1 MITIELVGHMAAGDR
16 RLWTEDQDLRP
27 LSELG
32 RRQAARM
39 AEALSN
45 GPVDGL
51 YSSPALRCRQTLEP
65 LAARFGLPI
74 VTMPELRETD
84 GFLPPPGWDGLPPDL
99 APAMGGAY
107 AAGRASSALR
117 QIMTGLPEGR
127 VVACS
132 HGDVVP
138 ALIAFLIGANGLTL
152 PPLHAQRGG
161 WYTIR
166 ADEANVRVEHR
177 DVLPDFPIH

>member
-1 MITIELVGHMAAGDR
+1 MITIELVAHIDAGDR
-16 RLWTEDQDLRP
+16 RLWTEDQDLRL

-39 AEALSN
+39 AEALSH

-74 VTMPELRETD
+74 VTIPELRETD
-84 GFLPPPGWDGLPPDL
+84 GFLPPPGWDGLPRDM

-107 AAGRASSALR
+107 AAGRASAALR
-117 QIMTGLPEGR
+117 QIMIGLPEGR
-127 VVACS
+127 VIACS

-138 ALIAFLIGANGLTL
+138 ALIAFLISANGLSL
-152 PPLHAQRGG
+152 PPTHVRRGG

-166 ADEANVRVEHR
+166 ADEANVRVEHH
-177 DVLPDFPIH
+177 DVLPDFPI

>member
-1 MITIELVGHMAAGDR
+1 MITIELVAHMDAGDR

-65 LAARFGLPI
+65 LAARCGLPI
-74 VTMPELRETD
+74 VTIPGTAGDRRLPATSGLGRPTARHGPGHGGRLRR
-84 GFLPPPGWDGLPPDL
+84 GSGLIGPTPDHDWS
-99 APAMGGAY
+99 AGGA
-107 AAGRASSALR
+107 
-117 QIMTGLPEGR
+117 
-127 VVACS
+127 
-132 HGDVVP
+132 GDRLL
-138 ALIAFLIGANGLTL
+138 A
-152 PPLHAQRGG
+152 R
-161 WYTIR
+161 
-166 ADEANVRVEHR
+166 
-177 DVLPDFPIH
+177 

>member
-1 MITIELVGHMAAGDR
+1 MITIELVGHMDAGDR

-39 AEALSN
+39 AEALAH

-51 YSSPALRCRQTLEP
+51 SSSPALRCRQTLEP
-65 LAARFGLPI
+65 LAARFGLAIAPI
-74 VTMPELRETD
+74 PELRETD

-99 APAMGGAY
+99 APALGGAY
-107 AAGRASSALR
+107 AAGRASAALR

-127 VVACS
+127 VIVCS

-138 ALIAFLIGANGLTL
+138 ALIAFLIGANGLSL
-152 PPLHAQRGG
+152 PPLHVRRGG

-166 ADEANVRVEHR
+166 ADEANVRVEHH
-177 DVLPDFPIH
+177 DVLPEFPI

>member
-1 MITIELVGHMAAGDR
+1 MITIELVAHMDAGDR
-16 RLWTEDQDLRP
+16 RLWTEDQDIRP

-39 AEALSN
+39 AEALAH

-65 LAARFGLPI
+65 LAARLGLPI
-74 VTMPELRETD
+74 ETMTELRETD
-84 GFLPPPGWDGLPPDL
+84 SFRPPSGWDGLSPDT
-99 APAMGGAY
+99 APGMGGAY

-117 QIMTGLPEGR
+117 QIMIDLPEGR
-127 VVACS
+127 VIACS

-138 ALIAFLIGANGLTL
+138 ALIAFLSGANGLSL
-152 PPLHAQRGG
+152 PPPHVRRGG
-161 WYTIR
+161 WYSIR
-166 ADEANVRVEHR
+166 ADEANVRVEHH
-177 DVLPDFPIH
+177 DVLPDFPI

>member
-1 MITIELVGHMAAGDR
+1 MITIELVGHMDAGDR

-27 LSELG
+27 LSEVG

-39 AEALSN
+39 AEALAN

-65 LAARFGLPI
+65 LAARCGLPI

-84 GFLPPPGWDGLPPDL
+84 GFLPPPGWDGLPPDMT
-99 APAMGGAY
+99 PAIGGAY

-117 QIMTGLPEGR
+117 QIMIGRQEGR
-127 VVACS
+127 VIACS

-138 ALIAFLIGANGLTL
+138 ALIACLIGANGLSL
-152 PPLHAQRGG
+152 PPLHVRRGG
-161 WYTIR
+161 WYTIH
-166 ADEANVRVEHR
+166 ADGANVRVEHR
-177 DVLPDFPIH
+177 DVLPDVPI

>member
-1 MITIELVGHMAAGDR
+1 MITIELVAHMDAGDR
-16 RLWTEDQDLRP
+16 RLWTEDQDVRP

-39 AEALSN
+39 AEALAN
-45 GPVDGL
+45 GPIDGL

-65 LAARFGLPI
+65 LAERFGLPI
-74 VTMPELRETD
+74 VTMPELWETD
-84 GFLPPPGWDGLPPDL
+84 GSRPPPGWDSLPPDM

-117 QIMTGLPEGR
+117 QIMIGLPEGL
-127 VVACS
+127 VIACS

-138 ALIAFLIGANGLTL
+138 ALIAFLTGSNGLSL
-152 PPLHAQRGG
+152 PPPPARRGG

-166 ADEANVRVEHR
+166 ADEANVRVEHH
-177 DVLPDFPIH
+177 DVLPDFPI

>member
-1 MITIELVGHMAAGDR
+1 MITIEWVAHMDAGDR
-16 RLWTEDQDLRP
+16 RLWTEVQDLRP

-39 AEALSN
+39 AEALSH

-51 YSSPALRCRQTLEP
+51 CSSPALRCRQTLEP
-65 LAARFGLPI
+65 LAARCGLPM

-84 GFLPPPGWDGLPPDL
+84 GFLSPPGWGGLPPEL

-107 AAGRASSALR
+107 AAGRAAAALR
-117 QIMTGLPEGR
+117 QIMLGRPEGR
-127 VVACS
+127 VIACS

-138 ALIAFLIGANGLTL
+138 ALIAFLIGVNGLSL
-152 PPLHAQRGG
+152 PPPHARRGG

-166 ADEANVRVEHR
+166 ADEANVRVEPH
-177 DVLPDFPIH
+177 DVLPDFPI